1 MNMYLSFYRTW
12 VIKLYLAATNFHFSP
27 IDLARPHQEIETLE
41 VKNTFR
47 LLLLNSK
54 RVIAFLKLY
63 VYLFLDWTIFSKAD
77 FCFMPGPCI

>member
-1 MNMYLSFYRTW
+1 MELGIQNFD
-12 VIKLYLAATNFHFSP
+12 LAATNFHFSP
-27 IDLARPHQEIETLE
+27 IDLTRLHQEIETLE

-63 VYLFLDWTIFSKAD
+63 VYLFLDWTIFSMED
-77 FCFMPGPCI
+77 FCFMPGLCIDKNLI